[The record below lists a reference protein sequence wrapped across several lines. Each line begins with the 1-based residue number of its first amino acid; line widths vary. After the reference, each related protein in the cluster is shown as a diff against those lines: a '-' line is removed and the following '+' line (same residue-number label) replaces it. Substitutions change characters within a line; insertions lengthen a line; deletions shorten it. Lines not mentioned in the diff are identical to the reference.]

1 MGLYHSPRIV
11 TDGLVLCLDAG
22 NAKSY
27 PGSGTTW
34 TDLSIGGGNNATIS
48 GAVYNSLGGGCFDF
62 DGTDDFAE
70 VPDSSTLDMETAWSI
85 ESWCRREGG
94 APAGETL
101 AKIISKW
108 ENYFLA
114 VDFTNGADIYACV
127 GTGNNHTCLAG
138 GVERDNELP
147 LNTWAHLMVT
157 YSESSGTA
165 RIYYNG
171 NQIESW
177 AAASTASS
185 NNPLCIGSAGSGTV
199 AQNQYFN
206 GKISVAKVYNREL
219 SASEVQQNFN
229 AQRGRF
235 GI

>member
-1 MGLYHSPRIV
+1 MALAHSPRIV

-94 APAGETL
+94 APAGQNL

-114 VDFTNGADIYACV
+114 VDFNNGADIYACV

-165 RIYYNG
+165 RIY
-171 NQIESW
+171 
-177 AAASTASS
+177 
-185 NNPLCIGSAGSGTV
+185 
-199 AQNQYFN
+199 
-206 GKISVAKVYNREL
+206 SVSYTHLTLPTKRIV
-219 SASEVQQNFN
+219 
-229 AQRGRF
+229 
-235 GI
+235 